1 MLVPRLE
8 RSAIIALTV
17 ATALFMENLDGT
29 VIATALPQ
37 IAASFAV
44 NPVRL
49 SLAITSYLLSVAI
62 FIPASGWMADR
73 FGARTVFRA
82 AIAVFTLGSVLCGL
96 SGDLLQLTGARIIQG
111 VGGAM
116 MVPIGRLV
124 LLRSVTKSEMVQAM
138 SYLTVPALIGP
149 VLGPPVGGF
158 IVTYASWRWIFFL
171 NVPIGVLGLV
181 LVSILIENYKEEKCP
196 PLDISGFLLSG
207 LALAGLMLGFE
218 TAGREGVP
226 LSAVAMLLAVGA
238 IALVLYIRHAGR
250 HPHPILDLLLF
261 RIPSFA
267 ISVGAG
273 TLFRIGVGAL
283 PFLLPLTFQI
293 GFGMSAFTS
302 GLLTFMS
309 AVGALAMKITAR
321 PILRRFGFRTCLVG
335 NALISAAF
343 MLTYAAFR
351 PGTPNSIILVLLLI
365 GGFSRSLQFTG
376 LNTLAYADVPPN
388 RMSRA
393 TSLSSTAQQLSQS
406 IGVATGAVLLHLT
419 LFWRGSET
427 LSSADFWPS
436 FVVVSVMVAWSSWFF
451 TKLPEDAG
459 AEVSGHLYVK
469 PPPS

>member
-1 MLVPRLE
+1 MPILRLE

-17 ATALFMENLDGT
+17 ACALFMENLDGT

-37 IAASFAV
+37 IAASFEV

-49 SLAITSYLLSVAI
+49 SLAITAYLLSVAI

-82 AIAVFTLGSVLCGL
+82 AIAVFTIGSILCGL
-96 SGDLLQLTGARIIQG
+96 SNDLAELTAARIVQG

-138 SYLTVPALIGP
+138 SYLTVPALLGP

-158 IVTYASWRWIFFL
+158 IVTYTSWRWIFFL
-171 NVPIGVLGLV
+171 NVPIGILGLV
-181 LVSILIENYKEEKCP
+181 LVSILIENYKEPNNP
-196 PLDISGFLLSG
+196 PFDVSGFILSG

-218 TAGREGVP
+218 TVGREGMP
-226 LSAVAMLLAVGA
+226 LSAALTLLGLGGLAA
-238 IALVLYIRHAGR
+238 ILYVRHASR
-250 HPHPILDLLLF
+250 HPHPVVDLLLF
-261 RIPSFA
+261 RIPTFA
-267 ISVGAG
+267 IAVGAG
-273 TLFRIGVGAL
+273 TLFRTGVGAI
-283 PFLLPLTFQI
+283 PFLLPLMLQI
-293 GFGMSAFTS
+293 GFGMSAFAS

-321 PILRRFGFRTCLVG
+321 PILRRFGFRTALVG
-335 NALISAAF
+335 NALISAVF
-343 MLTYAAFR
+343 LLSYAAFR
-351 PGTPNSIILVLLLI
+351 PETPRSIILVLLLA

-376 LNTLAYADVPPN
+376 INTLAFADVPPN

-406 IGVATGAVLLHLT
+406 MGVASGAMLLHVT
-419 LFWRGSET
+419 LFWRGSDA
-427 LSSADFWPS
+427 LSATDFWPS
-436 FVVVSVMVAWSSWFF
+436 FVVVALLSGSSAWFF
-451 TKLPEDAG
+451 AKLPKDAG
-459 AEVSGHLYVK
+459 AEVSGHRFIK
-469 PPPS
+469 PPS